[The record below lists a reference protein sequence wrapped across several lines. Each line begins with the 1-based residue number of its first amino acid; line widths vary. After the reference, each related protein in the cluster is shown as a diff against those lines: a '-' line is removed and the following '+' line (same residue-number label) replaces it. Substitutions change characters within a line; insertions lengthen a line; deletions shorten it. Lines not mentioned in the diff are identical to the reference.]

1 MGKLTLHTSSHSAYY
16 YFKDKIIEYLS
27 ADTQGSFIYLLPVNR
42 AVRYL
47 KKKLVAEFRY
57 KSVLEPPLFSFRSLF
72 KYLYN
77 YAPVKK
83 KIISPAMRL
92 LILEHILNNNENRL
106 NYFPHHMTFG
116 NGLIIKAESMI
127 EEFFQ
132 FGFRPEDFKNPPPF
146 AEKKFA
152 DFGYLIS
159 GISNSYQDRL
169 IDESSL
175 ISEVIHLLK
184 ENIIPDA
191 FPDLKT
197 VYISGFGIYS
207 PPMYEFIKH
216 MKVNYEVE
224 IKLEFD
230 ADNQELFKHTADAYE
245 HLSRMSDEII
255 KIDDDAGRLGKHMFM
270 PIAVDYHKEDIPFN
284 VEIHTAH
291 DRSAEIHFI
300 AAKIKQL
307 HHLDN
312 IPLDEIGITFPDLEK
327 YVPLIIKIFNDY
339 KIPFNLSTGFNL
351 AESPLIQSFIQVVR
365 VVVSRFEVDEVYK
378 LMLSPFLKQN
388 LAEEAD
394 LIRVSAGKI
403 HLNYFQVDWEQ
414 KIRALFNTEKNIDAF
429 RRINRK
435 ISGEK
440 LDELLGRI
448 TALLSS
454 LKPLIGK
461 HSAEEFK
468 KTYIDVL
475 KMVGLLDWY
484 DHDHGLL
491 SIREREKEFRAF
503 NQFIKLMDQIVWI
516 IQYIH
521 GSDFLE
527 IQDYFNAMTIVFE
540 NSTYNLR
547 EWSDHGVQI
556 MPRLEILSLEL
567 NTFFIGGLVEGDFPR
582 HFTKDIFFSDEER
595 AIIGL
600 NASEDLLGQDRFL
613 FYQLITS
620 GAKNLQLYYP
630 DFENEKKLLQS
641 TFLTNVQEI
650 ISSVKIIKNSP
661 DTEFIS
667 RSSLPEYLSK
677 SLKSG
682 IRDTD
687 KSLYALWMN
696 NEQPVKVRYWQN
708 GIRSLYARRSYR
720 QVTRSEGNLTDI
732 ETVRSKL
739 DEVQMKHPFSI
750 TALESYAFCPM
761 QYFLQRIL
769 HLEPDEERTVTLTSL
784 EKGNVIHKVLYRFYH
799 QLTIAERKKPWEH
812 KDLLLNIAEDI
823 LKAFPY
829 DDILWIVEK
838 ERFFGSPSAIGLWE
852 KFLDNEKEYIQQS
865 GFLPVFFELDFEYM
879 LNEKS
884 MTDSSQLK
892 GANKNS
898 RKSKIYGK
906 IDRIDM
912 DEKDRFV
919 VLDYKSGQG
928 AMKINVKDMLNG
940 SSLQLPVY
948 LAAAE
953 NILSKKEGHVFPA
966 AGIYYQ
972 VQDGERCTIK
982 IVLINGE
989 YSPGLV
995 GSKEALRL
1003 SREYRDSG
1011 RQYTFSD
1018 VIRQALNHISR
1029 YIDEIATGNFRH
1041 TSSPRDIRC
1050 TSYCPYNRICR
1061 KDVGKLLSLQEES

>member
-1 MGKLTLHTSSHSAYY
+1 MGKLTLHISSHGSYY
-16 YFKDKIIEYLS
+16 YFKDKIIKYLS
-27 ADTQGSFIYLLPVNR
+27 ADTQARFIYILPVNR

-47 KKKLVAEFRY
+47 KKKLAAEFRD
-57 KSVLEPPLFSFRSLF
+57 KSVLEPPLFTFRSLF

-77 YAPVKK
+77 YSPAKK

-92 LILEHILNNNENRL
+92 LILEHILNQNKNCL

-132 FGFRPEDFKNPPPF
+132 FGFRPEDFNNPPPS

-152 DFGYLIS
+152 DFGYLIR
-159 GISNSYQDRL
+159 GISNNYQDRL

-175 ISEVIHLLK
+175 ISETIHLLK
-184 ENIIPDA
+184 ENIITA
-191 FPDLKT
+191 SFPDLKT

-216 MKVNYEVE
+216 LKVNYEVE

-230 ADNQELFKHTADAYE
+230 AENQELFKHTADAYE
-245 HLSRMSDEII
+245 HLSEMSDKIIEI
-255 KIDDDAGRLGKHMFM
+255 DEDPGRLGKHMFM
-270 PIAVDYHKEDIPFN
+270 PLPVDYHKENVPFN
-284 VEIHTAH
+284 LDIHTAY
-291 DRSAEIHFI
+291 DRSAEIQSI
-300 AAKIKQL
+300 AVKIKQL
-307 HHLDN
+307 HHLEN

-327 YVPLIIKIFNDY
+327 YVPLIIKIFEDY

-351 AESPLIQSFIQVVR
+351 AESPLIQSFIQVIR
-365 VVVSRFEVDEVYK
+365 VVVSRFEADEIYK
-378 LMLSPFLKQN
+378 LMLSPFLKHN
-388 LAEEAD
+388 LTEEAD
-394 LIRVSAGKI
+394 LIKVSAGKI
-403 HLNYFQVDWEQ
+403 HLNYFQADWEQ
-414 KIRALFNTEKNIDAF
+414 KIRNLFNTDRGNDGF
-429 RRINRK
+429 RRINRE
-435 ISGEK
+435 ISREK
-440 LDELLGRI
+440 LDESLGRI
-448 TALLSS
+448 TILLSS
-454 LKPLIGK
+454 MEPLIGK

-468 KTYIDVL
+468 SSYIDVL
-475 KMVGLLDWY
+475 KMLGMLDWY

-503 NQFIKLMDQIVWI
+503 NQFIKLLDQIVWI
-516 IQYIH
+516 LKYIH

-527 IQDYFNAMTIVFE
+527 IQDYFNSMTIVFE
-540 NSTYNLR
+540 NSTYNMR
-547 EWSDHGVQI
+547 EWSNYGVQI

-567 NTFFIGGLVEGDFPR
+567 NTLFIGGLVEGDFPR
-582 HFTKDIFFSDEER
+582 HFTKDIFFSDDER

-613 FYQLITS
+613 FYQLIAS
-620 GAKNLQLYYP
+620 GAKNVQLYYP
-630 DFENEKKLLQS
+630 DIEDEKKLLQS
-641 TFLTNVQEI
+641 TFLTSVQEI
-650 ISSVKIIKNSP
+650 ISSVKMIKDSA
-661 DTEFIS
+661 DTVFVS

-682 IRDTD
+682 IRDID
-687 KSLYALWMN
+687 KSLYGLWIT

-708 GIRSLYARRSYR
+708 GIHSLYARKSYR
-720 QVTRSEGNLTDI
+720 QITRSEGNLT
-732 ETVRSKL
+732 ESEAVHRKL
-739 DEVQMKHPFSI
+739 DEGPMKRPFSI

-769 HLEPDEERTVTLTSL
+769 HLEPDEERNVTLTSL
-784 EKGNVIHKVLYRFYH
+784 EKGNVIHKVLFRFYN

-812 KDLLLNIAEDI
+812 KTLLLNITADI

-838 ERFFGSPSAIGLWE
+838 EKFFGSPSATGLWE

-865 GFLPVFFELDFEYM
+865 GFLPTFFELGFEYM
-879 LNEKS
+879 LNVETL
-884 MTDSSQLK
+884 TDSSRQ
-892 GANKNS
+892 GNANTNS
-898 RKSKIYGK
+898 RKAKIYGK
-906 IDRIDM
+906 IDRIDT
-912 DEKDRFV
+912 DKEGRFV

-953 NILSKKEGHVFPA
+953 NLLSKKQDDVFPA
-966 AGIYYQ
+966 AGMYYQ
-972 VQDGERCTIK
+972 VQDGEKCKIK
-982 IVLINGE
+982 FVLINGE
-989 YSPGLV
+989 YSAGLV
-995 GSKEALRL
+995 EPKNAHRL
-1003 SREYRDSG
+1003 STDYRDSE
-1011 RQYTFSD
+1011 RQFTFND
-1018 VIRQALNHISR
+1018 VIREVFIHISR
-1029 YIDEIATGNFRH
+1029 YIDEIAAGNFRH
-1041 TSSPRDIRC
+1041 TFFPKDRRC

-1061 KDVGKLLSLQEES
+1061 KDIGKLLSLQEGS